1 MILREKD
8 RQTLISI
15 FSSENY
21 PMDVLAYGSRVNG
34 DAHDGSDLDLAICGK
49 NSQSLPIDVYSRLLE
64 KIQDSNIPILV
75 DIKDFYSLPNKFRQN
90 IESKCEVL
98 YCWGKIN

>member
-8 RQTLISI
+8 RQTLMSI
-15 FSSENY
+15 FSSINY

-34 DAHDGSDLDLAICGK
+34 EAHDGSDLDLAVCGK
-49 NSQSLPIDVYSRLLE
+49 NSQSLPIDVYFKLLK

-75 DIKDFYSLPNKFRQN
+75 DIKDFYALPSKFRQS
-90 IESKCEVL
+90 IESKHEVF
-98 YCWGKIN
+98 YHWSE